1 MRRWSALEQATQL
14 RGERQVAVDNDR
26 ELLDAVLDVVLGT
39 FDRHD
44 DVAQLAL
51 GRATDIAHHP
61 EPDERHRHGAV
72 TRVASDGEAPTNDD
86 VERLVQIVDDEDD
99 IREVAVMP
107 AALLGDDSLDRPV
120 DAQGIRRLGM
130 ELVAGGT
137 HDDAVDPPKP
147 HPTAVDGGDERLGGD
162 CRDVTIDDRDLHDS
176 S

>member
-1 MRRWSALEQATQL
+1 M
-14 RGERQVAVDNDR
+14 RGERQIAVDDDR
-26 ELLDAVLDVVLGT
+26 ELLDAVLDVVLST

-51 GRATDIAHHP
+51 GRTADVTHHA
-61 EPDERHRHGAV
+61 EADERHRDDV
-72 TRVASDGEAPTNDD
+72 VAGVAGDGETATNDD
-86 VERLVQIVDDEDD
+86 VEWLLEVVDDEHDVH
-99 IREVAVMP
+99 EVAVVP

-137 HDDAVDPPKP
+137 HDDAVDSPKP